1 MKVITFVLQNK
12 GGIGKSHIAWLL
24 ANYLLENSDIDIK
37 VYDND
42 SETPRLVKYHSLNA
56 EHIQLYKLDADGYVK
71 PESLN
76 LQKLNV
82 VAQELETGDKNIL
95 VDCGSPSFQPTLSFF
110 QDDIIELYKEL
121 DITFRI
127 IIPVGKEQVTQTA
140 PREVLAAFGDLAEY
154 IIIENEFFGEFD
166 FDVDLFEKAGV
177 KFAKMKLEAMQNLQL
192 QAIDTAKENNLLL
205 NKAIKSPMFTIP
217 EKGRLMQVKKGFNSI
232 IDNIITNFEEK

>member
-24 ANYLLENSDIDIK
+24 ANYLSENSDIK

-42 SETPRLVKYHSLNA
+42 SETPRLVGYESLKA
-56 EHIQLYKLDADGYVK
+56 EHIQLYKLDADGYVQ

-82 VAQELETGDKNIL
+82 VAQELENGEKNIL

-110 QDDIIELYKEL
+110 QDDILELYQEL
-121 DITFRI
+121 GITFRI

-140 PREVLAAFGDLAEY
+140 PREVLAAFEDLAEY

-205 NKAIKSPMFTIP
+205 NEAIRDPMFTIP
-217 EKGRLMQVKKGFNSI
+217 EKGRLMQVRKGFNSI